1 MSLHET
7 IGLPTILSVPGD
19 SHRGRGDDF
28 SREQCEAEVTYEGF
42 SFGFLPF
49 TLTTSGD
56 IMEIL
61 FICSTH

>member
-7 IGLPTILSVPGD
+7 IGLPTIRSVPGD
-19 SHRGRGDDF
+19 SHQGYDF

-42 SFGFLPF
+42 SLGFFRF
-49 TLTTSGD
+49 TLTTSD
-56 IMEIL
+56 DVMEIL